1 MESNHQPEKIGTLDT
16 FFKKYKVAHS
26 CQFACR
32 ILNQRL
38 VDCNGTVGGGYV
50 DGNIVEIPRRTTDT
64 ELHVDSEAFNSF
76 GNFPV
81 KLFFSD
87 SSMEPLKA
95 LEARL
100 DQLQQAACVVIV
112 QSEVYSV
119 IEGLITLYNPEIKAF
134 SDNFTTLFG
143 QPSEN

>member
-16 FFKKYKVAHS
+16 FFKKYKGAHS

-32 ILNQRL
+32 ILKQRL
-38 VDCNGTVGGGYV
+38 VDCNGTVGGG
-50 DGNIVEIPRRTTDT
+50 DMNGNVVELPTRTTDA
-64 ELHVDSEAFNSF
+64 ELHVYAEAFNSF

-81 KLFFSD
+81 QLFFSD
-87 SSMEPLKA
+87 SSMDPLKA

-100 DQLQQAACVVIV
+100 EQLQQAACVVIV

-119 IEGLITLYNPEIKAF
+119 IEGLITLYNPEFEVFQDHF
-134 SDNFTTLFG
+134 SELFNDA
-143 QPSEN
+143 QC